1 MKPNKLFRNFA
12 TSLLLGLFAIAAQA
26 VPGRPDAEVIVEWN
40 ELLQSV
46 VPAGGL
52 NPPRYYAMLHIA
64 MFDAVNSVE
73 RSHGRY
79 RFSAP
84 CTAGASSEAAAAQ
97 AGHDILAA
105 LFTAPEQVAKFD
117 AALKARLDVINPY
130 RARLGAQVGKSI
142 ARQVLDWRQNDGWSV
157 TPPPFVLPAFP
168 GVWQPTPPSF
178 QAAQFSQF
186 ATTQPFAL
194 LTPTQYLPRRPPAL
208 DSAEY
213 ATAFNEVK
221 RLGAASSI
229 ERTAEQTQLARL
241 FASVISTTVH
251 WGLWNH
257 VARDTARDHHL
268 SLIETAR
275 LFALL
280 NVSIHDGVQ
289 TSHSSKFVYALWRPV
304 TAIRRADEDLNPLT
318 DSDLGWTPL
327 LTTPPYPSHAGNQ
340 ACVGASAARALALF
354 YGTDAVPFNAVWIG
368 TAGNPDVTRPY
379 SGFWQMATDQA
390 HSRVYGGIHFT
401 FENDASREACPRV
414 PEYVFTHFM
423 LPRG

>member
-1 MKPNKLFRNFA
+1 MKITKLFRSFA
-12 TSLLLGLFAIAAQA
+12 TSMLLGLLAIAAQA
-26 VPGRPDAEVIVEWN
+26 TPGRPDAEVIIEWN

-52 NPPRYYAMLHIA
+52 NPPRFYAMLHVA
-64 MFDAVNSVE
+64 MFDAVNSIE

-79 RFSAP
+79 RFSVPCAP
-84 CTAGASSEAAAAQ
+84 GASSEAAAAQ

-105 LFTAPEQVAKFD
+105 LFTAPDQVAKFD
-117 AALKARLDVINPY
+117 AALEARLDLLNPY

-142 ARQVLDWRQNDGWSV
+142 AKQVLDWRQNDGWSA
-157 TPPPFVLPAFP
+157 TPPAFVLPAFP

-178 QAAQFSQF
+178 QAAQFAQF
-186 ATTQPFAL
+186 ATTRPFAL
-194 LTPTQYLPRRPPAL
+194 LTPTQYLPRRPPSL
-208 DSAEY
+208 DSPEY
-213 ATAFNEVK
+213 AEAFNEVK
-221 RLGAASSI
+221 RLGSAASI

-241 FASVISTTVH
+241 FASVTSSTVH

-275 LFALL
+275 LFTLL

-289 TSHSSKFVYALWRPV
+289 TSHSSKFVYALWRPIS
-304 TAIRRADEDLNPLT
+304 AIRRADEDMNPLT
-318 DSDLGWTPL
+318 DSDPSWTPL

-340 ACVGASAARALALF
+340 ACVGSSAARALALY
-354 YGTDAVPFNAVWIG
+354 YGTDTVPFNAVWIG
-368 TAGNPDVTRPY
+368 MAGNPDVTRPY
-379 SGFWQMATDQA
+379 SGFWQMATEQA
-390 HSRVYGGIHFT
+390 NSRVYGGIHFT

-414 PEYVFTHFM
+414 AEYVFAHYIR
-423 LPRG
+423 LRY